1 MVRRNLEQGITAA
14 LADSPV
20 VLVVGARQVGKS
32 TLIQAPQFLNGN
44 RRFVTFDDANVLASA
59 KADPAGFLNSHPEP
73 LTIDEVQRVP
83 ELFLAIKASVDRN
96 RSPGRFLLSG
106 SANVLFLPKL
116 ADSLAGRMEVL
127 TLWPFSQGEIDGV
140 REAFV
145 DAVFAPALPKLR
157 AVTSWDERQEV
168 QRRVLRGGFP
178 EVQSRAAADRRKA
191 WFGSYLTTIMQR
203 DVRDLSQIEDLT
215 SVPRLLSILA
225 ARVSGLLNTADVSR
239 SSGIPQTTLKR
250 YLSLLATVFLFQE
263 LPAWSS
269 NLGKRYVKMPK
280 VFLSDSGLVSH
291 LLNLTE
297 ERLSQEPDYL
307 GPLLENFVCLELRKQ
322 STWSTEQPQLFHWR
336 THSQQEV
343 DFVLE
348 SGNRLVG
355 VEVKATSA
363 VSSADF
369 KGLRALEAE
378 ASQRFVRGVV
388 LYTGTE
394 VLPFGD
400 RLVAMPVSSL
410 WRISESV

>member
-1 MVRRNLEQGITAA
+1 MIRRHSEQGILAA

-20 VLVVGARQVGKS
+20 VLLVGARQVGKS
-32 TLIQAPQFLNGN
+32 TLIQAPQFLSGK
-44 RRFVTFDDANVLASA
+44 RRFFTFDDANVLASA
-59 KADPAGFLNSHPEP
+59 KADPAGFLNAHPEP
-73 LTIDEVQRVP
+73 LILDEVQRVP
-83 ELFLAIKASVDRN
+83 ELFLAIKASVDKN

-140 REAFV
+140 REGFV
-145 DAVFAPALPKLR
+145 DAVFASALPKLR
-157 AVTSWDERQEV
+157 TVTAWDERNEV

-178 EVQSRAAADRRKA
+178 EIQSRAASERRKA

-203 DVRDLSQIEDLT
+203 DVRDLSQIEDLA

-225 ARVSGLLNTADVSR
+225 ARVGGLLNTADVSR
-239 SSGIPQTTLKR
+239 SAGIPQTTLKR

-280 VFLSDSGLVSH
+280 TFLSDSALVAH

-297 ERLSQEPDYL
+297 ERLSQEPEFL

-322 STWSTEQPQLFHWR
+322 STWSTERPQLFHWR

-343 DFVLE
+343 DLVLE
-348 SGNRLVG
+348 AGNRLVG
-355 VEVKATSA
+355 VEVKASSTVSA
-363 VSSADF
+363 EDF
-369 KGLRALEAE
+369 KGLKALAAE
-378 ASQRFVRGVV
+378 AKQRFVRGVV

-394 VLPFGD
+394 VLPFGE

-410 WRISESV
+410 WRIG